1 MEEDQLDPRKKYA
14 IQKRKCDNLSE
25 YQKLHREDCK
35 GQIKEYVI
43 RPIPVRPKPTPI
55 KPTPS
60 PIPIKPTPVPVNP
73 KSYDFKVPGSY
84 NYDVGDPAN
93 IPAIIGYSV
102 AGAGAS
108 ALLARRGLRAMPNT
122 KGVYQRVKV
131 APEAE
136 KGIELRPIDEL
147 DFRDGAE
154 EEIDEP
160 VRPLD
165 ATGNI
170 QETMLEGDPEAV
182 QEYGGITRMVGGLRS
197 TSFITSAKPEGDV
210 RLGLRRRLTARG
222 AFEEVP
228 TSEPV
233 DIEMSDLRAPPTL
246 TDIPLEEET
255 FVPKTLNV
263 GAMLRARAVKL
274 AKPTISTADVSTPS
288 QSAIELAEVTSQR
301 EAVASELD
309 TLVAQAS
316 AERASI
322 AGATQRIST
331 LSSEMTTS
339 TELSSIESDLTTV
352 STEID
357 SGAGV
362 LAQGRLPPPSA
373 LTQPTAE
380 GGEVEPDTGGAGDVA
395 PDLGDEVGGDLIK
408 QGVKVDAGMGG
419 PEDVVGDA
427 ISATVMSLGAVAG
440 IIGTLFQK
448 EPNRFQNLGG
458 TRVLSADGTQKLYDT
473 IVKQQD
479 NYLPNEPTYNALQ
492 TIKDQI
498 NDAQNSNRQ
507 VYTYKDS
514 QGNSQIAYQLTK
526 AQLATAIKTYQTNPN
541 AYKGVNPTKLSMMGL
556 NPNMSYGSD
565 GAVDTPIG
573 YIPKQSVYIDG
584 KRQIWNPATAGGNWS
599 SFYLGED
606 PVATFSSNEDI
617 DNNAVPTQSTSNS
630 LNQDYVTKATAVINT
645 VKNLQ
650 VKNYLNYQLNLWKY
664 NNGLLSTKPAPV
676 TKPVGVD
683 VLSAS
688 KQITTLQASLQQQ
701 QTLLSA
707 TEASIT
713 NKQSIQTNLNNK
725 VKQLSNA
732 PQTTTQVESTT
743 QQINNFRTQAQQYNR
758 RLAQSLDNAEGV
770 QSAINIQYARATNR
784 PLDAPVGKYLTSSQI
799 QNFNK
804 TLTTNQ
810 ITSNGVSPIKTLAP
824 TGITTDSNG
833 SPVISPG
840 TQQNTLQ
847 TLPASNPAPTVPS
860 VPSVPSN

>member
-35 GQIKEYVI
+35 GEIKEYVI
-43 RPIPVRPKPTPI
+43 RPIPVRPKP
-55 KPTPS
+55 KPTPK
-60 PIPIKPTPVPVNP
+60 PIPIKPTPVPVKP
-73 KSYDFKVPGSY
+73 KSYDFKVPEGY

-102 AGAGAS
+102 AGAGAT
-108 ALLARRGLRAMPNT
+108 ALLARRGLRAMPDRS
-122 KGVYQRVKV
+122 YQRVRI

-136 KGIELRPIDEL
+136 NGIELRPIDEL
-147 DFRDGAE
+147 SFRGGE
-154 EEIDEP
+154 EGELDEP

-165 ATGNI
+165 TNGNI
-170 QETMLEGDPEAV
+170 QETMLSGDPEAV
-182 QEYGGITRMVGGLRS
+182 EETEGITRMVGRLRS
-197 TSFITSAKPEGDV
+197 TSFMTSAKPEGDV

-274 AKPTISTADVSTPS
+274 AKPTISTTDVSTPS

-331 LSSEMTTS
+331 LSSEMTTG
-339 TELSSIESDLTTV
+339 TELTSIESDLATV

-373 LTQPTAE
+373 LTAE
-380 GGEVEPDTGGAGDVA
+380 GGEVEPETGGAGDVA
-395 PDLGDEVGGDLIK
+395 PDIGDEVGGDLIK

-427 ISATVMSLGAVAG
+427 ISAGVMSLGAVAG

-556 NPNMSYGSD
+556 NPNMSYGSE

-573 YIPKQSVYIDG
+573 YLPKQSAIYVDG

-833 SPVISPG
+833 SPVISSG

-847 TLPASNPAPTVPS
+847 TLPASNPTPSVPS

>member
-1 MEEDQLDPRKKYA
+1 
-14 IQKRKCDNLSE
+14 
-25 YQKLHREDCK
+25 
-35 GQIKEYVI
+35 
-43 RPIPVRPKPTPI
+43 
-55 KPTPS
+55 
-60 PIPIKPTPVPVNP
+60 
-73 KSYDFKVPGSY
+73 
-84 NYDVGDPAN
+84 
-93 IPAIIGYSV
+93 
-102 AGAGAS
+102 
-108 ALLARRGLRAMPNT
+108 
-122 KGVYQRVKV
+122 
-131 APEAE
+131 
-136 KGIELRPIDEL
+136 
-147 DFRDGAE
+147 
-154 EEIDEP
+154 
-160 VRPLD
+160 
-165 ATGNI
+165 
-170 QETMLEGDPEAV
+170 
-182 QEYGGITRMVGGLRS
+182 
-197 TSFITSAKPEGDV
+197 
-210 RLGLRRRLTARG
+210 
-222 AFEEVP
+222 
-228 TSEPV
+228 
-233 DIEMSDLRAPPTL
+233 MS
-246 TDIPLEEET
+246 
-255 FVPKTLNV
+255 
-263 GAMLRARAVKL
+263 
-274 AKPTISTADVSTPS
+274 
-288 QSAIELAEVTSQR
+288 
-301 EAVASELD
+301 
-309 TLVAQAS
+309 
-316 AERASI
+316 
-322 AGATQRIST
+322 
-331 LSSEMTTS
+331 TS
-339 TELSSIESDLTTV
+339 TELSSIESDLATV

-362 LAQGRLPPPSA
+362 FEQGRLPPPDA
-373 LTQPTAE
+373 LTADPT
-380 GGEVEPDTGGAGDVA
+380 VDPDTGGAGDVA

-427 ISATVMSLGAVAG
+427 ISAGVMSLGAVAG
-440 IIGTLFQK
+440 ILGTLFQK

-492 TIKDQI
+492 TFKDQI

-541 AYKGVNPTKLSMMGL
+541 AYKGVDPTKLGMMGL

-573 YIPKQSVYIDG
+573 YLPKQSAIYVDG

-599 SFYLGED
+599 SFYLGQD

-650 VKNYLNYQLNLWKY
+650 VKNYLNYQLSLWKY

-732 PQTTTQVESTT
+732 PQTTTQVESTI

-810 ITSNGVSPIKTLAP
+810 ITSHGVSPIKTLAP

-833 SPVISPG
+833 SPVISSG

-847 TLPASNPAPTVPS
+847 TLPASNPAPSVPS